1 MIVIHCTETL
11 QGGVATYLNE
21 ILRLKDK
28 QIKYWVVAPL
38 DQAKFLT
45 STPDRL
51 ITYVSSRRRVISAV
65 RLAYTVNRITDR
77 DLEGDSLVLHVH
89 SSFAGLGVRIF
100 SSMPSS
106 KIIYCPHGWAFDQKV
121 SVAKKALYR
130 WVERYLSRRCGY
142 ILCISM
148 HEHREAQRIGIAQNK
163 LILIRNGIGDL
174 DGTANVDEAAN
185 VLYSDS
191 SSPPNKRK
199 EIVFAGRIDAQK
211 GVEILKALPALLPE
225 DRFIYIGSPVLG
237 QEVLE
242 WPQNVSYLGWMPT
255 HVVRSYM
262 RRADIVIV
270 PSLWEGFG
278 LVAVEAMQ
286 QRTAVFASNV
296 GALKEI
302 IVDGV
307 TGRLIA
313 DYESADA
320 FATAIKVTE
329 KHMLKKMG
337 NAGYQRQKEHFTAE
351 QLVAEL
357 ETLYKSLKT

>member
-21 ILRLKDK
+21 ILRLKGK
-28 QIKYWVVAPL
+28 QIKHWVIAPR
-38 DQAKFLT
+38 DQVKFLT

-51 ITYVSSRRRVISAV
+51 ITYVPSRRRIIAAV
-65 RLAYTVNRITDR
+65 RLAYTVNSITEGELER
-77 DLEGDSLVLHVH
+77 DNLILHVH

-100 SSMPSS
+100 SSKPSS

-121 SVAKKALYR
+121 SVAKQALYR
-130 WVERYLSRRCGY
+130 WVERYLSRRCRY
-142 ILCISM
+142 IVCISM
-148 HEHREAQRIGIAQNK
+148 HEHREAQRIGIDQNK

-174 DGTANVDEAAN
+174 DGAAN
-185 VLYSDS
+185 LDEDADILHSDPF
-191 SSPPNKRK
+191 SPSNKRK

-211 GVEILKALPALLPE
+211 GVEILKALPVRLPE

-242 WPQNVSYLGWMPT
+242 WPQNVTYLGWMPT
-255 HVVRSYM
+255 RVVRSYM

-302 IVDGV
+302 VVDGV

-337 NAGYQRQKEHFTAE
+337 HAG
-351 QLVAEL
+351 
-357 ETLYKSLKT
+357 